1 VFPDDGGWFRLG
13 GRRKTLA
20 EDLTAVVLSLELGG
34 DRFATLTEAWNASS
48 LGPCARI
55 SWS

>member
-13 GRRKTLA
+13 RRRKTLA

-34 DRFATLTEAWNASS
+34 DRFATLMEAWNASS
-48 LGPCARI
+48 LGPCARTC
-55 SWS
+55 WS